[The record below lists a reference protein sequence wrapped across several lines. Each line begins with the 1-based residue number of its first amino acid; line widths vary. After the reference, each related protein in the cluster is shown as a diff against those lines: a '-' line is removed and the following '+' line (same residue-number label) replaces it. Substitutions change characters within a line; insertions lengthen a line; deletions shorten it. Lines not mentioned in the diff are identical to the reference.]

1 MGEAV
6 YGAPPAALVE
16 VDPEAVQLS
25 PFALEGQAAEAIADQ
40 SLDRVVILAPPGTLE
55 RRYTVAQALRALK
68 AGGELVILGTKDKG
82 GSRLKKELQAF
93 GLMLEEG
100 SKAHHRICRAERPE
114 TVDGLDAA
122 IADGAPR
129 LVPALGLWSWPGV
142 FSWDRPDPGSLLL
155 IDKLPALKGEGA
167 DLGCGVGLLSRAV
180 LAQPAVTALEMIDL
194 DRRAVEAARRNVV
207 DPRANIR
214 RSDATT
220 TELEGLDFVVMN
232 PPFHDGGAEDKGLGL
247 AFISAAAKA
256 LRKGG
261 MLYLVANR
269 HLPYEAGLTARFTS
283 VTVLAEA
290 QGYKV
295 FEAVK

>member
-1 MGEAV
+1 MDEAV
-6 YGAPPAALVE
+6 YGAPPPALAE
-16 VDPEAVQLS
+16 VDPEAIQLS
-25 PFALEGQAAEAIADQ
+25 PFALDGQAIEALADG
-40 SLDRVVILAPPGTLE
+40 SLDRVVMLAPPGTLE

-68 AGGELVILGTKDKG
+68 PGGELVIMGTKDKG

-93 GLMLEEG
+93 GLEVEEW
-100 SKAHHRICRAERPE
+100 SKAHHRICRAARPE
-114 TVDGLDAA
+114 TVEGLDAA
-122 IADGAPR
+122 IAEGAPR

-180 LAQPAVTALEMIDL
+180 LAQASVTALEMIDL
-194 DRRAVEAARRNVV
+194 DRRAVEAAKRNVV
-207 DPRANIR
+207 DPRAHIR
-214 RSDATT
+214 WSDATN
-220 TELEGLDFVVMN
+220 TELSGLDFVVMN

-261 MLYLVANR
+261 VLYLVANR
-269 HLPYEAGLTARFTS
+269 HLPYEAGLVARFTK
-283 VTVLAEA
+283 VTVMTEA

-295 FEAVK
+295 FEAIK

>member
-6 YGAPPAALVE
+6 YGAPPAALAE
-16 VDPEAVQLS
+16 VDPDALQLS
-25 PFALEGQAAEAIADQ
+25 PFSLEGQAIETLADR
-40 SLDRVVILAPPGTLE
+40 SIDRVVILAPPGTLE

-68 AGGELVILGTKDKG
+68 TGGELVIMATKDKG
-82 GSRLKKELQAF
+82 GSRLRKELQAF
-93 GLMLEEG
+93 GLEVEEW
-100 SKAHHRICRAERPE
+100 SKAHHRICRVQRPE
-114 TVDGLDAA
+114 TVEGLDTA

-155 IDKLPALKGEGA
+155 IEKLPALKGEGA
-167 DLGCGVGLLSRAV
+167 DLGCGVGLLSRAI
-180 LAQPAVTALEMIDL
+180 LAQPSVTTLEMIDL

-207 DPRANIR
+207 DPRAHIR
-214 RSDATT
+214 WSDATN
-220 TELEGLDFVVMN
+220 TELSGLDFVVMN

-261 MLYLVANR
+261 VLYLVANR
-269 HLPYEAGLTARFTS
+269 HLPYEAGLTARFTK
-283 VTVLAEA
+283 VTVMTEA
-290 QGYKV
+290 QGYKL
-295 FEAVK
+295 FEAIK